1 MASDGV
7 TGAVSGTPPWEC
19 PVCGRGTVSVIDGPV
34 RVDFRDASYVVL
46 LRHEEC
52 SVCGEQFFSPAEVDQ
67 LQLLAAGEAR
77 RERGLLAPDEIRT
90 LRRDL
95 GLSQER
101 LERLLGLGPK
111 TIVRWEKGTV
121 FQSVAADRLLR
132 SLRFFPELLELLAED
147 GTQRGGKART
157 AAGAPSRPISGTAS
171 LRESVGRADTPARR
185 G

>member
-1 MASDGV
+1 MVGDRATVVAS
-7 TGAVSGTPPWEC
+7 STPPWEC

-34 RVDFRDASYVVL
+34 RVDFRDASYVVS

-52 SVCGEQFFSPAEVDQ
+52 SSCGEQFFSPAEVDE
-67 LQLLAAGEAR
+67 LQSLAAGAAR
-77 RERGLLAPDEIRT
+77 YERGLLAPDEIRA

-132 SLRFFPELLELLAED
+132 SLRFFPELLELLVEE
-147 GTQRGGKART
+147 GLQRGGKART
-157 AAGAPSRPISGTAS
+157 PPSASSWPSTSATAS
-171 LRESVGRADTPARR
+171 PPRVGRSR
-185 G
+185 